1 MFVITEK
8 EKPGSGGKKKKKK
21 KMRGRREIK
30 PYAEKKKVRMVRM

>member
-30 PYAEKKKVRMVRM
+30 PCAEKKK